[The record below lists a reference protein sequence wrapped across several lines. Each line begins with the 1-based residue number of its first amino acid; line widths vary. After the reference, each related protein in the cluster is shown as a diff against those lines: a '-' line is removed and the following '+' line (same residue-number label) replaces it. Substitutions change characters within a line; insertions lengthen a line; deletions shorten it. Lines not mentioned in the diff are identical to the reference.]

1 MRRALKAWICSTA
14 LLSLLAPNLA
24 LGQTQNAAGYPAK
37 PVHIIVGFGA
47 GSAADLT
54 ARVVAQ
60 RLSITLG
67 QQFIVENKP
76 GGGST
81 VAAEQVSRAPKDGYT
96 LLMGSVAIIINGL
109 IQPSLKV
116 NFADDFAPITM
127 ATGSG
132 NILVVNPS
140 TGVSN
145 VGELIALAKA
155 KPGQL
160 NFGSSGFGT
169 SPHLTGEL
177 FNIMADTKIVTVHYQ
192 GSAQALTDLL
202 GGRIQVMFS
211 PASTVTAHIESGKIR
226 ALATSEGTRNPAM
239 PNLPTVAETLPGFDT
254 GLWFGFVA
262 PVGTP
267 SPVIDKLSAA
277 INEALKNDEVAKPL
291 RAAGLDVKGGTPEQ
305 FAAIIASETKTWDRV
320 VEAAGLRK

>member
-1 MRRALKAWICSTA
+1 MRTAWPRRLWICGV
-14 LLSLLAPNLA
+14 LLALWPA
-24 LGQTQNAAGYPAK
+24 AAQAQTDYPAK
-37 PVHIIVGFGA
+37 PVHIIVGFGP

-60 RLSITLG
+60 RLSATLG
-67 QQFIVENKP
+67 QQFVVENKP

-81 VAAEQVSRAPKDGYT
+81 VAAEQVARAPKDGYT

-109 IQPSLKV
+109 IQPALKV
-116 NFADDFAPITM
+116 NFAGDFAPITL

-132 NILVVNPS
+132 NILVVHPS

-145 VGELIALAKA
+145 VSELIALAKS

-177 FNIMADTKIVTVHYQ
+177 FNIAADTKIVTVHYQ

-202 GGRIQVMFS
+202 AGRIQVMFS
-211 PASTVTAHIESGKIR
+211 PASTVTAHIESGAIR
-226 ALATSEGTRNPAM
+226 GLATSEGKRSASA
-239 PNLPTVAETLPGFDT
+239 PNLPAVAETLPGFDT
-254 GLWFGFVA
+254 SLWFGFVA
-262 PVGTP
+262 PAGTP
-267 SPVIDKLSAA
+267 KPVIEKLSAA
-277 INEALKNDEVAKPL
+277 INEALKNEDVAKPL
-291 RAAGLDVKGGTPEQ
+291 RAAGLDVKGGTPDQ
-305 FAAIIASETKTWDRV
+305 FAAIIASETKQWDRV
-320 VEAAGLRK
+320 VDAAGLRK

>member
-1 MRRALKAWICSTA
+1 MRVAWICCA
-14 LLSLLAPNLA
+14 LVAFAP
-24 LGQTQNAAGYPAK
+24 AAAKAQADYPSK
-37 PVHIIVGFGA
+37 PVHIIVGFGP

-54 ARVVAQ
+54 ARIVAQ
-60 RLSITLG
+60 RLSVTLG

-81 VAAEQVSRAPKDGYT
+81 VAAEQVARAPKDGYT

-116 NFADDFAPITM
+116 NFAGDFAPITM

-140 TGVSN
+140 VGVNN
-145 VGELIALAKA
+145 VAELIALAKA

-169 SPHLTGEL
+169 SPHMTGEL
-177 FNIMADTKIVTVHYQ
+177 FNIMAGTKIVSVHYQ

-202 GGRIQVMFS
+202 AGRIQVMFS
-211 PASTVTAHIESGKIR
+211 PASTVTSHIESGAIK
-226 ALATSEGTRNPAM
+226 ALGTSEGKRSPSAPNVPA
-239 PNLPTVAETLPGFDT
+239 VAETLPGFDT
-254 GLWFGFVA
+254 SLWFGFVA
-262 PVGTP
+262 PAGTP
-267 SPVIDKLSAA
+267 QPIVDKLAGA

-291 RAAGLDVKGGTPEQ
+291 RAAGLDIKGGTPAA
-305 FAAIIASETKTWDRV
+305 FAAIIASETKQWDQV
-320 VEAAGLRK
+320 ITSAGLRKQ

>member
-1 MRRALKAWICSTA
+1 MRAAWICCV
-14 LLSLLAPNLA
+14 LLAFAP
-24 LGQTQNAAGYPAK
+24 AAARAQADYPSK
-37 PVHIIVGFGA
+37 PVHIIVGFGP

-60 RLSITLG
+60 RLSRTLG
-67 QQFIVENKP
+67 QLLFVENKP

-81 VAAEQVSRAPKDGYT
+81 VAAEQVARAPKDGYT

-116 NFADDFAPITM
+116 NFAGDFAPITL

-132 NILVVNPS
+132 NILVVSPS
-140 TGVSN
+140 IGVNN
-145 VGELIALAKA
+145 VAELISLAKT

-169 SPHLTGEL
+169 SPHMTGEL
-177 FNIMADTKIVTVHYQ
+177 FNIMAGTKIVSVHYQ

-202 GGRIQVMFS
+202 AGRIQVMFS
-211 PASTVTAHIESGKIR
+211 PASTVMSHIESGTIK
-226 ALATSEGTRNPAM
+226 ALGTSEGKRNPAM
-239 PNLPTVAETLPGFDT
+239 PNLPAVAETLPGFDT
-254 GLWFGFVA
+254 SLWFGFVA
-262 PVGTP
+262 PAGTP
-267 SPVIDKLSAA
+267 QPIVDKLSGA

-291 RAAGLDVKGGTPEQ
+291 RAAGLDIKGGTPAA
-305 FAAIIASETKTWDRV
+305 FAATIASETKTWDQV
-320 VEAAGLRK
+320 ITGAGLRKQ

>member
-1 MRRALKAWICSTA
+1 VQAQAD
-14 LLSLLAPNLA
+14 
-24 LGQTQNAAGYPAK
+24 YPSK
-37 PVHIIVGFGA
+37 PVHIIVGFGP

-60 RLSITLG
+60 RLSTTLG

-81 VAAEQVSRAPKDGYT
+81 VAAEQVARAPKDGYT

-116 NFADDFAPITM
+116 NFAGDFAPITM

-132 NILVVNPS
+132 NILVINPS
-140 TGVSN
+140 VGVNN
-145 VGELIALAKA
+145 VAELIALAKA

-169 SPHLTGEL
+169 SPHMTGEL
-177 FNIMADTKIVTVHYQ
+177 FNIMAGTKIVSVHYQ

-202 GGRIQVMFS
+202 AGRIQVMFS
-211 PASTVTAHIESGKIR
+211 PASTVTSHIESGTIK
-226 ALATSEGTRNPAM
+226 ALGTSEGKRSPSA
-239 PNLPTVAETLPGFDT
+239 PNLPAVAETLPGFDT
-254 GLWFGFVA
+254 SLWFGFVA
-262 PVGTP
+262 PAGTP
-267 SPVIDKLSAA
+267 QPVVDKLAAA
-277 INEALKNDEVAKPL
+277 INEALKSDEVTKPL
-291 RAAGLDVKGGTPEQ
+291 RAAGLDIKGGTPAA
-305 FAAIIASETKTWDRV
+305 FAAIIASETKVWDRV
-320 VEAAGLRK
+320 ISDAGLRKQ

>member
-1 MRRALKAWICSTA
+1 MRAAWVCCA
-14 LLSLLAPNLA
+14 LLAFAP
-24 LGQTQNAAGYPAK
+24 AAAKAQADYPSK
-37 PVHIIVGFGA
+37 PVHIIVGFGP

-60 RLSITLG
+60 RLSMTLG
-67 QQFIVENKP
+67 QQFVVENKP

-81 VAAEQVSRAPKDGYT
+81 VAAEQVARAPKDGYT

-116 NFADDFAPITM
+116 NFAGDFAPITM

-140 TGVSN
+140 IGVNN
-145 VGELIALAKA
+145 VAELIALAKA

-169 SPHLTGEL
+169 SPHMTGEL
-177 FNIMADTKIVTVHYQ
+177 FNIMAGTKIVSVHYQ

-202 GGRIQVMFS
+202 AGRIQVMFS
-211 PASTVTAHIESGKIR
+211 PASTVTAHIESGTVK
-226 ALATSEGTRNPAM
+226 ALGTSEGKRNPAM
-239 PNLPTVAETLPGFDT
+239 PNLPAVAETLPGFDT
-254 GLWFGFVA
+254 SLWFGFVA
-262 PVGTP
+262 PAGTP
-267 SPVIDKLSAA
+267 QSIIDKLSAA
-277 INEALKNDEVAKPL
+277 INESLKNDEVAKPL
-291 RAAGLDVKGGTPEQ
+291 RAAGLDVKGGTPAS
-305 FAAIIASETKTWDRV
+305 FAAIIASETKQWDQV
-320 VEAAGLRK
+320 ITGAGLRKQ

>member
-1 MRRALKAWICSTA
+1 MRAAWIYCA
-14 LLSLLAPNLA
+14 LLVFAP
-24 LGQTQNAAGYPAK
+24 AAATAQADYPSK
-37 PVHIIVGFGA
+37 PVHIIVGFGP

-54 ARVVAQ
+54 ARVLAQ
-60 RLSITLG
+60 RLSTTLG
-67 QQFIVENKP
+67 QQFVVENKP

-81 VAAEQVSRAPKDGYT
+81 VAAEQVARAPKDGYT

-116 NFADDFAPITM
+116 NFAGDFAPITQ

-140 TGVSN
+140 IGVNN
-145 VGELIALAKA
+145 VAELIALAKS

-169 SPHLTGEL
+169 SPHMTGEL
-177 FNIMADTKIVTVHYQ
+177 FNIMAGTKIVSVHYQ

-202 GGRIQVMFS
+202 AGRIQVMFS
-211 PASTVTAHIESGKIR
+211 PASTVTSHIESGTIK
-226 ALATSEGTRNPAM
+226 ALGTSEGKRNPAM
-239 PNLPTVAETLPGFDT
+239 PNLPAVAETIPGFDT
-254 GLWFGFVA
+254 TLWFGFVA
-262 PVGTP
+262 PAGTP
-267 SPVIDKLSAA
+267 QPIVDKLSTA

-291 RAAGLDVKGGTPEQ
+291 RAAGLDIKGGTPAE

-320 VEAAGLRK
+320 ISDAGLRKQ

>member
-1 MRRALKAWICSTA
+1 MRVAWICCA
-14 LLSLLAPNLA
+14 LAAFAP
-24 LGQTQNAAGYPAK
+24 AAAKAQADYPSK
-37 PVHIIVGFGA
+37 PVHIIVGFGP

-54 ARVVAQ
+54 ARIVAQ
-60 RLSITLG
+60 RLSVTLG

-81 VAAEQVSRAPKDGYT
+81 VAAEQVARAPKDGYT

-116 NFADDFAPITM
+116 NFAGDFAPITM

-140 TGVSN
+140 VGVNN
-145 VGELIALAKA
+145 VAELIALAKA

-169 SPHLTGEL
+169 SPHMTGEL
-177 FNIMADTKIVTVHYQ
+177 FNIMAGTKIVSVHYQ

-202 GGRIQVMFS
+202 AGRIQVMFS
-211 PASTVTAHIESGKIR
+211 PASTVTSHIESGAIK
-226 ALATSEGTRNPAM
+226 ALGTSEGKRSPSAPNVPA
-239 PNLPTVAETLPGFDT
+239 VAETLPGFDT
-254 GLWFGFVA
+254 SLWFGFVA
-262 PVGTP
+262 PAGTP
-267 SPVIDKLSAA
+267 QPIVDKLAGA

-291 RAAGLDVKGGTPEQ
+291 RAAGLDIKGGTPAA
-305 FAAIIASETKTWDRV
+305 FAAIIASETKQWDQV
-320 VEAAGLRK
+320 ITSAGLRKQ

>member
-1 MRRALKAWICSTA
+1 MRAAWICCA
-14 LLSLLAPNLA
+14 FLAFVP
-24 LGQTQNAAGYPAK
+24 AAAKAQADYPSK
-37 PVHIIVGFGA
+37 PVHIIVGFGP

-60 RLSITLG
+60 RLSTTLG
-67 QQFIVENKP
+67 QQFVVENKP

-81 VAAEQVSRAPKDGYT
+81 VAAEQVARSPKDGYT

-116 NFADDFAPITM
+116 NFAGDFASITM

-140 TGVSN
+140 IGVNN
-145 VGELIALAKA
+145 VAELIALAKA

-169 SPHLTGEL
+169 SPHMTGEL
-177 FNIMADTKIVTVHYQ
+177 FNIMAGTKIVSVHYQ

-202 GGRIQVMFS
+202 AGRIQVMFS
-211 PASTVTAHIESGKIR
+211 PASTVTAHIESGTIK
-226 ALATSEGTRNPAM
+226 ALGTSEGKRNPAM
-239 PNLPTVAETLPGFDT
+239 PNLPAVAETLPGFDT
-254 GLWFGFVA
+254 TLWFGFVA
-262 PVGTP
+262 PAGTP
-267 SPVIDKLSAA
+267 QPIIDKLSAA

-291 RAAGLDVKGGTPEQ
+291 RAAGLDVKGGTPAS
-305 FAAIIASETKTWDRV
+305 FAAIIASETKQWDQV
-320 VEAAGLRK
+320 ITGAGLRKQ

>member
-1 MRRALKAWICSTA
+1 MRVAWICCA
-14 LLSLLAPNLA
+14 LLAFAP
-24 LGQTQNAAGYPAK
+24 AAARAQADYPSK
-37 PVHIIVGFGA
+37 PVHIIVGFGP

-60 RLSITLG
+60 RLSTTLG

-81 VAAEQVSRAPKDGYT
+81 VAAEQVARAPKDGYT

-116 NFADDFAPITM
+116 NFVDDFAPITQ

-140 TGVSN
+140 IGVSN
-145 VGELIALAKA
+145 VAELIALAKA

-169 SPHLTGEL
+169 SPHMTGEL
-177 FNIMADTKIVTVHYQ
+177 FNIVAGTKIVSVHYQ

-202 GGRIQVMFS
+202 AGRIQVMFS
-211 PASTVTAHIESGKIR
+211 PASTVTSHIESGTIK
-226 ALATSEGTRNPAM
+226 ALGTSEGKRSPSAPNIPA
-239 PNLPTVAETLPGFDT
+239 VAETLPGFDT
-254 GLWFGFVA
+254 SLWFGFVA
-262 PVGTP
+262 PAGTP
-267 SPVIDKLSAA
+267 QPVIDKLSAA
-277 INEALKNDEVAKPL
+277 INEALKNEEVAKPL
-291 RAAGLDVKGGTPEQ
+291 RAAGLDIIGGTPDA
-305 FAAIIASETKTWDRV
+305 FAKVIASETKQWDRV
-320 VEAAGLRK
+320 IGDAGLRKQ